1 MRLLKLSIPL
11 LSLLIACNSNKTT
24 ENNQVATLDTAFLS
38 SKPFS
43 LAYQD
48 GNRIVVTSID
58 TMKQISF
65 GGATDPAI
73 SPDGTKL
80 AYTVSDTAGHRS
92 IWVADLHLKTQ
103 AQLPVPNNNYYEA
116 MWSPDGTK
124 IAFAIFNKES
134 RWKVGV
140 LNADYSGY
148 KMLDSSSATA
158 IYAPTWKN
166 EKELIG
172 HDLTNLY
179 TLDLAGKITD
189 TQPLEKLIGNKLFI
203 SSSNRFFYSKD
214 GSKLVFN
221 AGNTDV
227 VENAVGP
234 NEAVYVLDL
243 VNKKTSR
250 ISPEGF
256 NAPYVYVTADDR
268 IFYSASKTSN
278 SDFKIY
284 AADLNGNLRM
294 IVDKGMSPT
303 GALK

>member
-1 MRLLKLSIPL
+1 MRLLKITIPL

-24 ENNQVATLDTAFLS
+24 ENQQAATLDTAFLS
-38 SKPFS
+38 RKPFS

-48 GNRIVVTSID
+48 GDRIVVTSID

-80 AYTVSDTAGHRS
+80 AYTVSDTAGHRG
-92 IWVADLHLKTQ
+92 IWVADLDLKTQ

-116 MWSPDGTK
+116 MWSPDGNK
-124 IAFAIFNKES
+124 IAFRIFNKEN

-140 LNADYSGY
+140 LNADHSGY
-148 KMLDSSSATA
+148 KMLDSSSAIA
-158 IYAPTWKN
+158 VYAPTWKN
-166 EKELIG
+166 ANELIA
-172 HDLTNLY
+172 HDLVNLY
-179 TLDLAGKITD
+179 TLDLSGKIID
-189 TQPLEKLIGNKLFI
+189 TQPLARLIGKELSL
-203 SSSNRFFYSKD
+203 SSSNRFFYTKD
-214 GSKLVFN
+214 GKKLVFN
-221 AGNTDV
+221 AGNSDA

-243 VNKKTSR
+243 VTKKTSR

-256 NAPYVYVTADDR
+256 NVPYVYVTADDR